1 MGMDEEYKFYVV
13 QTLVGSE
20 KKVVSAIESKIEE
33 GLGLGKPAK
42 IKQVIMPEEKVVDIR
57 KRKSVVHPRKI
68 LPGYLIIEMV
78 LDEETFWF
86 INGLHGVSGFLGGK
100 TPFTVKPQE
109 VQYLQDLIKE
119 SETEKPKPSVQFARH
134 DNVRINDGPFTNFVG
149 EVDEVEEAKGK
160 LRVMVSIFGRS
171 TPVELRFY
179 QVEKI

>member
-1 MGMDEEYKFYVV
+1 METGEEYKFYVV

-20 KKVVSAIESKIEE
+20 KKVVRAIENKIAESAP
-33 GLGLGKPAK
+33 GKASK
-42 IKQVIMPEEKVVDIR
+42 IKQVIMPEERVVDI
-57 KRKSVVHPRKI
+57 KKKKNVVHPRKI
-68 LPGYLIIEMV
+68 LPGYLIIEMI

-86 INGLHGVSGFLGGK
+86 INGIHGVSGFLGGK

-109 VQYLQDLIKE
+109 VQYLKDLVKE
-119 SETEKPKPSVQFARH
+119 SETERPRPSVQFAKH
-134 DNVRINDGPFTNFVG
+134 DNVRINDGPFANFVG
-149 EVDEVEEAKGK
+149 DIDEVDEAKGK